1 MKTEMD
7 GHLKAVNQAP
17 ARMSAQSG
25 SASRTTKKPQADQKA
40 AGPTKLAKVETAAL
54 WHAINWMEV
63 VLREWKRGGFK
74 DDQDQAQH
82 EVQCQHLTTAKQ
94 ALRKVNALR
103 KAQQNKGTELWI
115 RPS

>member
-1 MKTEMD
+1 MT
-7 GHLKAVNQAP
+7 
-17 ARMSAQSG
+17 
-25 SASRTTKKPQADQKA
+25 SRTTKKPQADQKA
-40 AGPTKLAKVETAAL
+40 AGPTKLAKVETVAL
-54 WHAINWMEV
+54 WHAVNWMEV
-63 VLREWKRGGFK
+63 VLREWKRDGFK

-82 EVQCQHLTTAKQ
+82 EVQRQHLTTAKQ